1 MSSPGY
7 TFILARWAK
16 EKELLSD
23 IQQQLFSDQS
33 IVISNET
40 ADDAFHILVF
50 DGGGRTV
57 GTARMQ
63 PDGKVEYVGVLRPW
77 RGNTVGT
84 AVMTYLRHIG
94 ETTKIN
100 SLWAM
105 VPETLQP
112 FFEKN
117 GFQSTGEKTVTGNN
131 ALQKMVRPLVKG
143 GETSAVLH

>member
-1 MSSPGY
+1 MSQSGY
-7 TFILARWAK
+7 TFILARWEK
-16 EKELLSD
+16 EKALLSD
-23 IQQQLFSDQS
+23 IQQQLFADDV
-33 IVISNET
+33 IAISNER
-40 ADDAFHILVF
+40 ANDAFHILVF

-94 ETTKIN
+94 ETTRLEN
-100 SLWAM
+100 LWAM
-105 VPETLQP
+105 VPRAVVP

-117 GFQSTGEKTVTGNN
+117 GYRMTEETDESSEG
-131 ALQKMVRPLVKG
+131 LLYRMVKPLVASRQDSG
-143 GETSAVLH
+143 ALH